1 MLITSKRI
9 EIDYM
14 WKSVIVGLL
23 FLSLSMRGQ
32 HQLANKYDLMPWP
45 QQIKANENTVHITK
59 DFIISIHKKEG
70 RVYEYATNIIRRI
83 SNRTG
88 VFINEGFPIVNSKK
102 ATVQVTF
109 KEMSELKLR
118 SDESYKLR
126 VKKDVVEVLANTDIG
141 ALRGL
146 ETLMQL
152 IDYNDTAFFF
162 KGVEIEDYPR
172 FDWRGLMI
180 DVSRHFHP
188 IEVLKRNIDAMAS
201 MKMNVFHWHLSDDQ
215 GFRVESSHYPRLHE
229 LGSDGFFYTKNQIK
243 DLVTYADK
251 RGIRVVPEI
260 DVPGHATAILTAYPE
275 LSSKKDFT
283 YEIERFSGIFNPTLN
298 PIEPEVYVFL
308 DSLFA
313 EIAPLFPDEY
323 FHIGGDENEGIHWD
337 ENKNIQKFKLEKGLK
352 NNHEL
357 QTYFNVKLQKILK
370 KYGKKLMGWD
380 EIMTDGMPKSAII
393 HSWRGINEGF
403 KEGTLVEAVKKGYQA
418 VLSNDYYIDRVQ
430 SVDHH
435 YLFDPVG
442 DSFLTSEEK
451 SRVLGGEV
459 TMWSELVTPLTI
471 DSRIWPRTA
480 AIAERFWS
488 PKKVKNLENM
498 RKRLSKVSFQL
509 EELGLKHYSFREQIL
524 RNISKSE
531 EIESLKILTS
541 IYEPLKIYTRN
552 KGGTEYKTFSPFTLF
567 ADACTADASMVH
579 SFQLLVDSYIKQPNM
594 IKNTEL
600 QSYFAAWRDGYLKF
614 KTLKKNPILNE
625 LEIHYYHLNK
635 LSTICLEILQEKTE
649 VTKLMLQDLEE
660 SIQELE
666 KPLVDTELAAM
677 PSIQKFF
684 NSIKTNN
691 VLK

>member
-1 MLITSKRI
+1 M
-9 EIDYM
+9 
-14 WKSVIVGLL
+14 
-23 FLSLSMRGQ
+23 
-32 HQLANKYDLMPWP
+32 
-45 QQIKANENTVHITK
+45 
-59 DFIISIHKKEG
+59 
-70 RVYEYATNIIRRI
+70 
-83 SNRTG
+83 
-88 VFINEGFPIVNSKK
+88 
-102 ATVQVTF
+102 
-109 KEMSELKLR
+109 
-118 SDESYKLR
+118 
-126 VKKDVVEVLANTDIG
+126 
-141 ALRGL
+141 
-146 ETLMQL
+146 
-152 IDYNDTAFFF
+152 
-162 KGVEIEDYPR
+162 
-172 FDWRGLMI
+172 
-180 DVSRHFHP
+180 
-188 IEVLKRNIDAMAS
+188 
-201 MKMNVFHWHLSDDQ
+201 
-215 GFRVESSHYPRLHE
+215 
-229 LGSDGFFYTKNQIK
+229 
-243 DLVTYADK
+243 VTYADK

-298 PIEPEVYVFL
+298 PIVSEVYVFL
-308 DSLFA
+308 DNLFA

-323 FHIGGDENEGIHWD
+323 FHIGGDENEGVHWD
-337 ENKNIQKFKLEKGLK
+337 ENKDIQKFKLKKGLK

-370 KYGKKLMGWD
+370 KHGKKLMGWD

-430 SVDHH
+430 SVAHH

-442 DSFLTSEEK
+442 DSSLTSEEEN
-451 SRVLGGEV
+451 RVLGGEV

-488 PKKVKNLENM
+488 SKKVKNVENM

-524 RNISKSE
+524 RNITKSE
-531 EIESLKILTS
+531 EIASLKILTS

-567 ADACTADASMVH
+567 ADACTPDASKVY
-579 SFQLLVDSYIKQPNM
+579 SFQLLVDSYIKQPNT
-594 IKNTEL
+594 IKNNEL
-600 QSYFAAWRDGYLKF
+600 QSYFSTWRDGYSKF

-625 LEIHYYHLNK
+625 LETHYYHLNK
-635 LSTICLEILQEKTE
+635 LSTTCLGILQKKTE
-649 VTKLMLQDLEE
+649 VTKLTLQNLEE
-660 SIQELE
+660 SIQELK
-666 KPLVDTELAAM
+666 KPLADTELAIM
-677 PSIQKFF
+677 LSVEKFL
-684 NSIKTNN
+684 NSVKTNN